1 MVVTGMF
8 KPFFVLL
15 YTLCFYILTIRY
27 MHVYPV
33 LSTNLKNL
41 IMLSGTKFAQKNPI
55 IVEPQKTTTNYSLN
69 NCFIRRSV
77 QIVESWLHYN

>member
-1 MVVTGMF
+1 
-8 KPFFVLL
+8 
-15 YTLCFYILTIRY
+15 

-41 IMLSGTKFAQKNPI
+41 IMLSGTKSAQKNPI